1 MANAYWGQQN
11 LSEALNYAQQALTL
25 NESFEKGNDLNISA
39 NLAILANIYYNSGNP
54 VRALELGT
62 RALGLM
68 ERCAPSDTMAL
79 ASMINN
85 VATIQVANGLLADA
99 RYSFDR
105 ALVIC
110 KKTLPEGHP
119 KRVAMEINIQ
129 RITEM
134 EQRNGE
140 NS

>member
-1 MANAYWGQQN
+1 
-11 LSEALNYAQQALTL
+11 
-25 NESFEKGNDLNISA
+25 
-39 NLAILANIYYNSGNP
+39 
-54 VRALELGT
+54 
-62 RALGLM
+62 
-68 ERCAPSDTMAL
+68 
-79 ASMINN
+79 
-85 VATIQVANGLLADA
+85 
-99 RYSFDR
+99 
-105 ALVIC
+105 LVIC